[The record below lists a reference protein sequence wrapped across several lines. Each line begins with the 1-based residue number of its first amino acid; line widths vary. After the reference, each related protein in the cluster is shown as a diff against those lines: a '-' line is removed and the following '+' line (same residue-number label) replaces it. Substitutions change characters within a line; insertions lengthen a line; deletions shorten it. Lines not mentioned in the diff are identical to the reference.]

1 MRALHSLIFVVAA
14 LLLLAACQS
23 SEQPTATL
31 AATAVQQ
38 AATAGPTVPATSEP
52 TVEPTAVPT
61 EVPTQTPIEEP
72 TATTAPAAA
81 FCPEVPR
88 PALILFIP
96 GEKYVVTDPASG
108 QACDMPFPGPLP
120 GIVQVANEQIYYH
133 VAKENNLVVQRLSP
147 DGTVEDLPYTT
158 LSTTGGLF
166 QNYLVSP
173 DGQYIAWSYAGTK
186 QDDPSMAVSELW
198 IAEMA
203 TGQVTAQVE
212 DFSQLSEG
220 LHGLVPVRFSDDDST
235 LFFARQPIG
244 IGGAWMSFV
253 GRFDN
258 LSSTPTNGGEVTHY
272 FDCVQE
278 GLFLCIGDFYLVN
291 GQVANI
297 VYTNDQAGEVVVRT
311 GDGQVINS
319 LPADMSYVGYPTFS
333 PTAELVY
340 YTAELTEESIL
351 PVAASLHRVAPPT
364 APAEVVVSNPAL
376 LLPDR
381 FIDGTRLVVGYA
393 PDESTFGNVVVNL
406 MDGSL
411 TPLSQWPTAM
421 IVAVLP

>member
-1 MRALHSLIFVVAA
+1 LMS
-14 LLLLAACQS
+14 LAACQS
-23 SEQPTATL
+23 TESPPATL

-38 AATAGPTVPATSEP
+38 AATAEPTVPATSEP
-52 TVEPTAVPT
+52 TVEPSAVPT

-72 TATTAPAAA
+72 TATIAPAAA

-133 VAKENNLVVQRLSP
+133 VANENNLVVQRLSP

-203 TGQVTAQVE
+203 TGQVTAQLE

-272 FDCVQE
+272 FD
-278 GLFLCIGDFYLVN
+278 
-291 GQVANI
+291 NI
-297 VYTNDQAGEVVVRT
+297 VYINDQAGEVVVLT

-319 LPADMSYVGYPTFS
+319 LPADMSYIGYPTFS

-381 FIDGTRLVVGYA
+381 FIDGTHLVIGYV
-393 PDESTFGNVVVNL
+393 PDEFTFGSAVVNL
-406 MDGSL
+406 IDGSL